1 MILLLVLP
9 NYFDYNVIISYDRTR
24 ELKRLVIHH
33 RVNVITIWVELP
45 VRERNFSFLYLM
57 R

>member
-9 NYFDYNVIISYDRTR
+9 NYFDYNVIISY